1 MSKNNKNTLLVAMI
15 TKSGDTLLSN
25 LIIYDEKIYKQLGT
39 YFRPRYEKDIFSQ
52 FSTTSEIV
60 NAVSTGSKPVGKH
73 FGNNFK
79 NRGLK
84 K

>member
-1 MSKNNKNTLLVAMI
+1 MI
-15 TKSGDTLLSN
+15 AKSGDTLLSN
-25 LIIYDEKIYKQLGT
+25 LIIYDEKIYKQLRT

-52 FSTTSEIV
+52 FFTTSEIV

-73 FGNNFK
+73 FGNKFK
-79 NRGLK
+79 NHGLK